1 MNPSVLV
8 LANLSDSAAQA
19 TRWAAVLGAP
29 LRARL
34 ELLHLYQGPESDPE
48 PATLASIY
56 AQESQAETAEALEA
70 LGQQLATPTGVT
82 ITHEPL
88 AEAVASAVH
97 QHHPLLLA
105 LGLSEEHTLLDH
117 LLRNRALPALRAT
130 HRPLLLVPEDAPEPR
145 LPRRVVI
152 AVDAE
157 PFRLSA
163 AARALAP
170 LMAAWHASYTVV
182 HVTSAPEPLAL
193 SSRMALADVRASHLL
208 PPATSL
214 VLQESHHPSPATGIV
229 EALYGPRIDLLV
241 LIARTRS
248 FLGRL
253 FHRSVTAQV
262 LRHTPVPVLLLPAE
276 ASELPDWM
284 PSMS

>member
-1 MNPSVLV
+1 MDSSVLV
-8 LANLSDSAAQA
+8 LANPSEPAAQA
-19 TRWAAVLGAP
+19 TRWAAALGAP
-29 LRARL
+29 LQARL
-34 ELLHLYQGPESDPE
+34 EVLHLCHAPAPSVLTTSD
-48 PATLASIY
+48 AYASP
-56 AQESQAETAEALEA
+56 AETAQMLEA
-70 LGQQLATPTGVT
+70 LGRQLPTPVGVT
-82 ITHEPL
+82 ITQEPL
-88 AEAVASAVH
+88 AEAVATAVH

-117 LLRNRALPALRAT
+117 LLHNRALPALRAT
-130 HRPLLLVPEDAPEPR
+130 HRPLLLVPEGAPEPR

-157 PFRLSA
+157 PFELNA
-163 AARALAP
+163 AAKALAP

-182 HVTSAPEPLAL
+182 HVTAAPEPLAL

-214 VLQESHHPSPATGIV
+214 VLQESHHPIPATGIL

-276 ASELPDWM
+276 APEIPDWM

>member
-8 LANLSDSAAQA
+8 LDNPPTPVVQA

-29 LRARL
+29 LQARL
-34 ELLHLYQGPESDPE
+34 ELLHLCQDSE
-48 PATLASIY
+48 PAAR
-56 AQESQAETAEALEA
+56 AGFPAHHGPAETTPALEA
-70 LGQQLATPTGVT
+70 LAHQLPTPTG
-82 ITHEPL
+82 ITSTREPL
-88 AEAVASAVH
+88 AEAVATAVH
-97 QHHPLLLA
+97 RYRPLLLA
-105 LGLSEEHTLLDH
+105 LGLSEEHGLFDH
-117 LLRNRALPALRAT
+117 LLHNRALPALRAT
-130 HRPLLLVPEDAPEPR
+130 YRPLLLVPEAAPEPR

-157 PFRLSA
+157 PFELNA
-163 AARALAP
+163 AAKALAP

-182 HVTSAPEPLAL
+182 HVTAAPEPLAL
-193 SSRMALADVRASHLL
+193 SSRMALADVRASRLL
-208 PPATSL
+208 PAATSL
-214 VLQESHHPSPATGIV
+214 VLQESHHPIPATGIV
-229 EALYGPRIDLLV
+229 EALYGPSIDLLV

-262 LRHTPVPVLLLPAE
+262 LRHTPAPVLLLPADTP
-276 ASELPDWM
+276 EL

>member
-8 LANLSDSAAQA
+8 LTNPSEPAAQA
-19 TRWAAVLGAP
+19 TRWAAALSAP
-29 LRARL
+29 LQARL
-34 ELLHLYQGPESDPE
+34 ELLRVCHGSEPDPE
-48 PATLASIY
+48 PAALAGFHAHYSP
-56 AQESQAETAEALEA
+56 AETAQALEA
-70 LGQQLATPTGVT
+70 LGHQLPTPTGFT
-82 ITHEPL
+82 ISQEPL
-88 AEAVASAVH
+88 AEAVATAVH
-97 QHHPLLLA
+97 QYHPLLLA
-105 LGLSEEHTLLDH
+105 LGLSEEHSLLDH
-117 LLRNRALPALRAT
+117 LLHNRALPALRAT

-157 PFRLSA
+157 PFELNSA
-163 AARALAP
+163 AKALAP

-182 HVTSAPEPLAL
+182 HVTAAPEPLAL
-193 SSRMALADVRASHLL
+193 SSRMALADVRASRLL

-214 VLQESHHPSPATGIV
+214 VLQESHHPIPATGIV

-276 ASELPDWM
+276 APEIPDWM
-284 PSMS
+284 PTMS

>member
-1 MNPSVLV
+1 MDSSVLV
-8 LANLSDSAAQA
+8 LANPSETAAQA
-19 TRWAAVLGAP
+19 TRWAAALGAP
-29 LRARL
+29 LHARL
-34 ELLHLYQGPESDPE
+34 EVLHLRQAPVSRVLTT
-48 PATLASIY
+48 PAAYS
-56 AQESQAETAEALEA
+56 SPAETAQALDVP
-70 LGQQLATPTGVT
+70 GHQLPMPVGVT
-82 ITHEPL
+82 IIQESL
-88 AEAVASAVH
+88 AEAVATAVH

-117 LLRNRALPALRAT
+117 LLHNRALPVLRAT
-130 HRPLLLVPEDAPEPR
+130 HRPLLLVPEDASEPR

-157 PFRLSA
+157 PFELNA
-163 AARALAP
+163 AAKALAP

-182 HVTSAPEPLAL
+182 HVTAAPEPLAL

-208 PPATSL
+208 PAATSL
-214 VLQESHHPSPATGIV
+214 VLQESHHPIPATGIV

-276 ASELPDWM
+276 APEIPDWM

>member
-8 LANLSDSAAQA
+8 LANLSGSAAQA
-19 TRWAAVLGAP
+19 TRWAAALGAP

-34 ELLHLYQGPESDPE
+34 ELLHFCQGPEPVPE
-48 PATLASIY
+48 RRTVTTPDAY
-56 AQESQAETAEALEA
+56 YGPDETAQALEA
-70 LGQQLATPTGVT
+70 LGHQLPTPTGVT
-82 ITHEPL
+82 ITREPL
-88 AEAVASAVH
+88 AEAVATAVH

-157 PFRLSA
+157 PFELNA
-163 AARALAP
+163 AAKALAP

-182 HVTSAPEPLAL
+182 HVTAAPEPLTL
-193 SSRMALADVRASHLL
+193 SSRMALADVRASRLL

-214 VLQESHHPSPATGIV
+214 VLQESHHPIPATGIV

-241 LIARTRS
+241 LIARPRS

-276 ASELPDWM
+276 APELPDWM

>member
-8 LANLSDSAAQA
+8 LTNPSDPAAQA
-19 TRWAAVLGAP
+19 TRWAAALSAP
-29 LRARL
+29 LQAQL
-34 ELLHLYQGPESDPE
+34 ELLHLNDAPELSV
-48 PATLASIY
+48 LAMPDAHYSP
-56 AQESQAETAEALEA
+56 AETTQALAA
-70 LGQQLATPTGVT
+70 LGHQLPTPTGFTVT
-82 ITHEPL
+82 QEPL
-88 AEAVASAVH
+88 AEAVATAVH
-97 QHHPLLLA
+97 QHHPLLLV
-105 LGLSEEHTLLDH
+105 LGLSEEHGLLDH
-117 LLRNRALPALRAT
+117 LLHHRALPALRAT
-130 HRPLLLVPEDAPEPR
+130 HRPLLLVPEGAPAPR

-157 PFRLSA
+157 PFQLNA

-182 HVTSAPEPLAL
+182 HVTAAPEPLTL

-208 PPATSL
+208 PPGTSL
-214 VLQESHHPSPATGIV
+214 VLQESHHPIPATGIV
-229 EALYGPRIDLLV
+229 EALHGPRIDLLV

-262 LRHTPVPVLLLPAE
+262 LRHTPVPVLLLPVE
-276 ASELPDWM
+276 APEIPDWM

>member
-1 MNPSVLV
+1 MDLSVLV
-8 LANLSDSAAQA
+8 LANPLEPAAQA
-19 TRWAAVLGAP
+19 TRWAAALGAP
-29 LRARL
+29 LHVRL
-34 ELLHLYQGPESDPE
+34 EVLSLCQA
-48 PATLASIY
+48 PAPSVLTTSGTY
-56 AQESQAETAEALEA
+56 SNPAETPRMLEA
-70 LGQQLATPTGVT
+70 LGRQLPTPVGVT
-82 ITHEPL
+82 ITQEPL
-88 AEAVASAVH
+88 AEAVATAVH

-105 LGLSEEHTLLDH
+105 LGLSAEHTLLDH
-117 LLRNRALPALRAT
+117 LLHNRALPALRAT
-130 HRPLLLVPEDAPEPR
+130 HRPLLLVPEDASEPR

-157 PFRLSA
+157 PFELNA
-163 AARALAP
+163 AAKALAP

-182 HVTSAPEPLAL
+182 HVTAAPEPLAL

-214 VLQESHHPSPATGIV
+214 VLQESHHPIPATGIL

-276 ASELPDWM
+276 APEIPDWM